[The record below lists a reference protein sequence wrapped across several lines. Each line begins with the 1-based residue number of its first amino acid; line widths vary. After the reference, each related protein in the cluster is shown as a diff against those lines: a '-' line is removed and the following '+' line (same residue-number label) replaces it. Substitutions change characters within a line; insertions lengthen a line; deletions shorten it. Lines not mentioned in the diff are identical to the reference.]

1 MEGPLGA
8 GSARSARPG
17 ALLIHGI
24 AAGMAGSVPA
34 MPDSPASPPTA
45 SVTIRASAEDLYDLV
60 TDVANMGRLSPECT
74 GGKWLDG
81 ATGPAVGARFKGT
94 NKRGMIRWSTVN
106 RVVAADRGREFAFE
120 TDGSGARWTYRF
132 QAQGDDTV
140 VTESREMFKKRPAS
154 ATFFATLLL
163 GGTGAHD
170 DEMNQGLRAT
180 LERLKAVAE
189 G

>member
-1 MEGPLGA
+1 
-8 GSARSARPG
+8 
-17 ALLIHGI
+17 
-24 AAGMAGSVPA
+24 
-34 MPDSPASPPTA
+34 MPDSPAAA
-45 SVTIRASAEDLYDLV
+45 SVTIAAPADALYDLV

-106 RVVAADRGREFAFE
+106 RVVAAERGTVFSFE

-132 QAQGDDTV
+132 EPQEGATV
-140 VTESREMFKKRPAS
+140 VTESREMFKERPKS
-154 ATFFATLLL
+154 AAFFARFLL
-163 GGTGAHD
+163 GGTAAHD
-170 DEMNQGLRAT
+170 QEMDDGLQAT
-180 LERLKAVAE
+180 LDRLKAVAE